1 MITKLQLRQQLVK
14 AIKQLDGME
23 EVKELYYNVD
33 EGGLTEAKEICNIE
47 LNFEQWDEGEI
58 VFNLSIFK

>member
-1 MITKLQLRQQLVK
+1 MITKAQLREQLQK
-14 AIKQLDGME
+14 AIKQLDSME

-33 EGGLTEAKEICNIE
+33 EGGYTEAKEINNIE
-47 LNFEQWDEGEI
+47 INFEEWDEGEI